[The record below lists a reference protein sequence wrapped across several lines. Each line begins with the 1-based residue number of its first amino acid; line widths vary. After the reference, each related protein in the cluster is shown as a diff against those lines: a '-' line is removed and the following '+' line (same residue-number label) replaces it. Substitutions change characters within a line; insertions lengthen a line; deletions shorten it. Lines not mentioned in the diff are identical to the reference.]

1 MKPVYSKCIC
11 DTHVAL
17 TMNMHLLKVE
27 IDCIALLCHVTR
39 RRSLVGSEQRLG
51 PDHPSTLTAYN
62 NMAAL
67 LQAQGKLAEAEN
79 LYRQNLQVR
88 SAWRNRWEHYVLCC
102 LLGAV

>member
-1 MKPVYSKCIC
+1 M
-11 DTHVAL
+11 
-17 TMNMHLLKVE
+17 
-27 IDCIALLCHVTR
+27 
-39 RRSLVGSEQRLG
+39 GSEQRLG

-88 SAWRNRWEHYVLCC
+88 PAWRNCWERCVLCC
-102 LLGAV
+102 LLGAL